1 MGEAFCLMPGSDL
14 LSVGLGITFSSM
26 GQFQFDL
33 GASFSDSTNNI
44 ILSGIYRF

>member
-1 MGEAFCLMPGSDL
+1 MPGSDL